1 MFLGKA
7 LLSLV
12 AALPLLQAAP
22 TPQNTKD
29 VPAPP
34 SVKNRY
40 IVTLKPNADHRR
52 HIQQVNEL
60 HARSMQARDSANK
73 TVTYKKG
80 VDKTYNVV
88 GRFKGYAGEFDDQT
102 INSIRAQPDV
112 EAVEHDQIWELSALT
127 TQLDATWGLSTVSHR
142 RRQSLAYTYIYDTSA
157 GSGTFAYVVDTG
169 INTDHVEF
177 EGRASN
183 GYNAVGGEFVDAIGH
198 GTHVAGTIGSKT
210 YGVAKKSNLI
220 AVKVFAGSST
230 STSIV
235 LDGYQWAVNDIQARG
250 RQNKAAIN
258 LSLGGGYSAAFNAA
272 VKSAFNAGVVT
283 VVAAGN
289 SNVNASTQSP
299 ASAPEAITV
308 GAIDS
313 TWQRAYYSNFGAVL
327 DFFAPGSDVL
337 STWIGSNT
345 ATATLSGTSM
355 ATPHVVGLV
364 LYIQALENIQG
375 PAAINNRL
383 VRLSTRDVIPNAN
396 GSPNRI
402 IYNGNGA

>member
-1 MFLGKA
+1 MFLRKA
-7 LLSLV
+7 LLAVL

-22 TPQNTKD
+22 ASSRSTDDSPQ
-29 VPAPP
+29 P
-34 SVKNRY
+34 SINNRY
-40 IVTLKPNADHRR
+40 IVTLKSNADQKS
-52 HIQQVNEL
+52 HIQKVNQMN
-60 HARSMQARDSANK
+60 ARSMTRDESNK
-73 TVTYKKG
+73 TVNYKRG

-88 GRFKGYAGEFDDQT
+88 GRFKGYAGEFDDKT
-102 INSIRAQPDV
+102 INSIRTQPDV
-112 EAVEHDQIWELSALT
+112 ESVEPDQIWELSALT
-127 TQLDATWGLSTVSHR
+127 TQLGSTWGLSTVSHR
-142 RRQSLAYTYIYDTSA
+142 RRQSTAFTYTYDTTA
-157 GSGTFAYVVDTG
+157 GSGTYAYVVDTG

-183 GYNAVGGEFVDAIGH
+183 GYNAVGGEFVDSVGH
-198 GTHVAGTIGSKT
+198 GTHVAGTIGAKT
-210 YGVAKKSNLI
+210 YGVAKKSNLV

-250 RQNKAAIN
+250 RHNKAAIN

-272 VKSAFNAGVVT
+272 VKSAFNAGVIT

-289 SNVNASTQSP
+289 SNINANSQSP

-308 GAIDS
+308 GAVDS
-313 TWQRAYYSNFGAVL
+313 SWQRAYYSNYGTVL

-345 ATATLSGTSM
+345 ATASLSGTSM

-364 LYIQALENIQG
+364 LYLQALENTQG
-375 PAAINNRL
+375 PAAMNNRL
-383 VRLSTRDVIPNAN
+383 VRLATRDAVVNPN
-396 GSPNRI
+396 GSPNRL
-402 IYNGNGA
+402 IYNGSGQ